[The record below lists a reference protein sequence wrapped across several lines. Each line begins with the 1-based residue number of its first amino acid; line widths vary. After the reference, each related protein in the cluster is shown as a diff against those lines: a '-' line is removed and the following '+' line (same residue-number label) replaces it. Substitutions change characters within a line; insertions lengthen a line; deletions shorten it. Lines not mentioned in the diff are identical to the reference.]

1 MGSLAWALEFAG
13 DVLDKEGSAHSS
25 AGPAAWG
32 WGRRVSSLLIQ
43 LVALEEGGGP
53 EGEAPGL
60 RPVSIWVG
68 REVTCWGPVPLPIGA
83 MALEHLGSRL

>member
-1 MGSLAWALEFAG
+1 MYLIRKVQHTAVPGPGCVGVGEESQLPA
-13 DVLDKEGSAHSS
+13 DS
-25 AGPAAWG
+25 AGG
-32 WGRRVSSLLIQ
+32 LGG
-43 LVALEEGGGP
+43 GGGP